1 MRKPLRM
8 HLRVLLAVLV
18 LCTAV
23 MAVMPMPAIAQAAPS
38 QAPSGSPSTADL
50 QTTDPNGNPV
60 SCENIPEVQGGKL
73 LGKIVPCMIRTIE
86 NSTIKF
92 AAEMVDT
99 LRPLLYTFLLLVVTL
114 FGLRMLSQE
123 PQIHKQGFL
132 LLVKI
137 AIVAIVL
144 NDLGNIQ
151 AYDGSGG
158 GGKIIP
164 AVYAVMSE
172 SQKIVAGAIDTT
184 NLTCNVD
191 DFAGP
196 NTPRIWAMMDCVM
209 GKLWGFTTGTDPN
222 TGQPTTNMLLVSSFF
237 GLMTGFFFSGAW
249 GVTIFL
255 GMVGTLFTIFMMV
268 VRTAIAFITSYLT
281 VCLLL
286 ILSPLLLPLGF
297 LKVTTS
303 YFDSTWRIILA
314 AFLTPVIITA
324 YSMFSL
330 ILYDKVLF
338 SPTAPIQTIFDYDNI
353 KEALQPPRP
362 ACSHPVTNNPYALRF
377 GTNTPSD
384 ADLSQRF
391 VSPFLRNTVV
401 PTLSGAN
408 DPCGPL
414 TITPLD
420 ADKINGLIPAK
431 GPNADADR
439 RDAMRRILEQL
450 LGLFIIAYLIHEG
463 LMSLPTLIYQI
474 VGKRSAS
481 ASVEAVIGDGTKIQE
496 RSKEVYQNAI
506 NAFSGQN
513 EDGSLRQKSGAEFLR
528 DLPSDITRASQ
539 DIISSITRKRE

>member
-1 MRKPLRM
+1 MRNPLCISM
-8 HLRVLLAVLV
+8 KKLLAILLV
-18 LCTAV
+18 CCIVVAV
-23 MAVMPMPAIAQAAPS
+23 VPMEAYAGAAPS
-38 QAPSGSPSTADL
+38 QPPTGSPSTADL
-50 QTTDPNGNPV
+50 KTTGA
-60 SCENIPEVQGGKL
+60 SCEDIPEAKGGKL
-73 LGKIVPCMIRTIE
+73 LGKIVPCMIHTIE
-86 NSTIKF
+86 SATIDF

-99 LRPLLYTFLLLVVTL
+99 LRPLLYAFLLLVVVL
-114 FGLRMLSQE
+114 FGVRMLSQE

-137 AIVAIVL
+137 AIVAIIL
-144 NDLGNIQ
+144 NDLGNTQ

-164 AVYAVMSE
+164 AVYGIMSE
-172 SQKIVAGAIDTT
+172 SQQIVAGAIDTT
-184 NLTCNVD
+184 NLTCNVA

-196 NTPRIWAMMDCVM
+196 DTPKIWAMMDCVM

-222 TGQPTTNMLLVSSFF
+222 TGQPSTNMLLVSSFF

-268 VRTAIAFITSYLT
+268 VRTALAFVTSYLT
-281 VCLLL
+281 ICLLL
-286 ILSPLLLPLGF
+286 ILSPLLLPLAF

-314 AFLTPVIITA
+314 SLLTPVIITA

-338 SPTAPIQTIFDYDNI
+338 SPTAPIQTIFDYNNI
-353 KEALQPPRP
+353 KDALQPPRP
-362 ACSHPVTNNPYALRF
+362 ACSTPVTNNPYALRF
-377 GTNTPSD
+377 GTNSPSD
-384 ADLSQRF
+384 ADLTQKF
-391 VSPFLRNTVV
+391 VSPFLRNTMI

-408 DPCGPL
+408 DACGPL

-439 RDAMRRILEQL
+439 REAMRKILEQL
-450 LGLFIIAYLIHEG
+450 LSLFIIAYLIYEG
-463 LMSLPTLIYQI
+463 LKVLPDLIYQI
-474 VGKRSAS
+474 TGKRSATS
-481 ASVEAVIGDGTKIQE
+481 AVQAITGDAQTIQE
-496 RSKEVYQNAI
+496 RTNRVYQSAI
-506 NAFSGQN
+506 NAFSERN
-513 EDGSLRQKSGAEFLR
+513 DDGTIRQKSGAEFLS
-528 DLPSDITRASQ
+528 DLPADTAKAGR
-539 DIISSITRKRE
+539 DIISEITRKRE

>member
-8 HLRVLLAVLV
+8 HVWALLAIL
-18 LCTAV
+18 LLGGTLSA
-23 MAVMPMPAIAQAAPS
+23 MLPMQAHAQAAPS
-38 QAPSGSPSTADL
+38 QPPSGSPSTADL

-60 SCENIPEVQGGKL
+60 SCEAIPEVRGGKL
-73 LGKIVPCMIRTIE
+73 LGKIVPCMIHTIE
-86 NSTIKF
+86 NSTVKF

-99 LRPLLYTFLLLVVTL
+99 LRPLLYVFLLLVVTL
-114 FGLRMLSQE
+114 FGVRMLSQE

-137 AIVAIVL
+137 AIIAIVL

-164 AVYAVMSE
+164 TVYAVMSE

-281 VCLLL
+281 ICLLL

-314 AFLTPVIITA
+314 ALLTPVIITA

-384 ADLSQRF
+384 ADLTQRF

-506 NAFSGQN
+506 NAFSGRN